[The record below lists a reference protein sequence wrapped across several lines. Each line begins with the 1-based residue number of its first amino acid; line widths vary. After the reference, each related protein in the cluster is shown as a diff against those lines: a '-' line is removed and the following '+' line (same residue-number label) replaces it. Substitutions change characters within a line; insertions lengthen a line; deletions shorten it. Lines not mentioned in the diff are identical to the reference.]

1 MNSEPV
7 KDTKAI
13 EPMGIPCCPEL
24 DPDGVCDV
32 LDFHYR
38 LTHPTN
44 VVHNNQRIGV
54 EIIIHARLERCPGP
68 MALGDLVYSNTLLPG
83 ERVSLFTSDRR
94 TRFTFD
100 SSSQISYRNEQTSE
114 ERFYMS
120 SMSDFMSDIETRDES
135 RGGTTSKGSA
145 EGHGSTSGAIESFFV
160 GPSVNVS
167 GSYNASSTSEFIR
180 EASQH
185 ARASHHRSEEATRTA
200 NSVSVGEV
208 QTRTHAEGE
217 TSDHFEAS
225 SRTFSNPNHCHAITF
240 FFYQINKTQT
250 IRFSIESIQR
260 RVIDPAADTRV
271 VNPNFASRGQVDVI
285 PNAVLATDKERL
297 ETEARGRASI
307 AAEKQ
312 STPNRVALNQAASFS
327 RIGVQ
332 TIQAEPLPSDVR
344 LKALQEVD
352 AQLVAAKL
360 IARPGSDITPEI
372 KKTFSFEIQSSL
384 PTPGMFVRGCL
395 DDCNICE
402 EEVQEDIRLDLD
414 HKRLKNKLLER
425 QIELLDKA
433 QQYRCCPDDEDEE
446 V

>member
-1 MNSEPV
+1 MNSEQP

-13 EPMGIPCCPEL
+13 DQMGIPCCPDL
-24 DPDGVCDV
+24 NPDGACDV

-38 LTHPTN
+38 LTQPTA
-44 VVHNNQRIGV
+44 VTHNNQRVGV
-54 EIIIHARLERCPGP
+54 EVLIHARIERCPGP

-83 ERVSLFTSDRR
+83 EKVSLFTTDRR
-94 TRFTFD
+94 TQFTFD
-100 SSSQISYRNEQTSE
+100 TSSKVSYRNEQTSE
-114 ERFYMS
+114 ERYFMS
-120 SMSDFMSDIETRDES
+120 SMSDFMSDIESRDES
-135 RGGTTSKGSA
+135 HGGTTSKGSS
-145 EGHGSTSGAIESFFV
+145 EGHASTSGAIESFFV
-160 GPSVNVS
+160 GPSVNVG
-167 GSYNASSTSEFIR
+167 GSYNASSTSDFMR
-180 EASQH
+180 EVSQH
-185 ARASHHRSEEATRTA
+185 ARASSNRSEQATRTA

-217 TSDHFEAS
+217 TADHFEAS

-250 IRFSIESIQR
+250 IRFSIESITR

-271 VNPNFASRGQVDVI
+271 INPNFASRGQVDVI

-297 ETEARGRASI
+297 EAEARGRASV
-307 AAEKQ
+307 AAEQ
-312 STPNRVALNQAASFS
+312 QNTPTRAGVNLQASFS
-327 RIGVQ
+327 RLNVQ
-332 TIQAEPLPSDVR
+332 TLQLDPIPGEVR

-360 IARPGSDITPEI
+360 IARAGGDITTEA
-372 KKTFSFEIQSSL
+372 KRQFSFEIQSSL

-402 EEVQEDIRLDLD
+402 EEVQEDIKLDLD

-433 QQYRCCPDDEDEE
+433 QEYRCCPDDEDEE